1 MQLVAGRTAQEY
13 NKRKERK
20 GAFWEDRYHATLI
33 DTGSYLDQCMVY
45 IDMNMLRAGV
55 VKHPEAWLYCGFH
68 ELITRKSRYA
78 ILDVQ
83 SLMDLFSIQNSEDLI
98 KLRRFA
104 VEEAIRKEQHLIR
117 DEKWT
122 ESVAVG
128 SRSFLE
134 KTKKENLVK
143 CRGRVIDRK
152 ENLFILGEEKA
163 SYNAHFAPKKAL

>member
-1 MQLVAGRTAQEY
+1 
-13 NKRKERK
+13 
-20 GAFWEDRYHATLI
+20 
-33 DTGSYLDQCMVY
+33 
-45 IDMNMLRAGV
+45 
-55 VKHPEAWLYCGFH
+55 
-68 ELITRKSRYA
+68 
-78 ILDVQ
+78 
-83 SLMDLFSIQNSEDLI
+83 
-98 KLRRFA
+98 
-104 VEEAIRKEQHLIR
+104 LIR